1 MREEFDENEPDE
13 MIFVGLSQPPT
24 EKDDKTINNGE
35 EGTSDAARVLK
46 TKDLDEIELVPT
58 SEVSLVGSKRKLS
71 ELSNAVDKDVISTFS
86 SVHTL
91 ANRMEKIDDDDDDVA
106 MLDENLDHS
115 KKKRLD

>member
-1 MREEFDENEPDE
+1 

-24 EKDDKTINNGE
+24 EKDDKTVNNGE

-58 SEVSLVGSKRKLS
+58 SEVSLVRSKRKLS